1 METFYLACNLGPD
14 RGQVCLGSLNQGRLR
29 VSELHSFPN
38 PLSDTKSASQ
48 WDAPA
53 LHQEVLQGLSKAGA
67 LDLPICSVSCTSR
80 GGEYLLFDDRGALVG
95 TSMGTN
101 APRNLS
107 KNQSCTDDLVFQ
119 ETGTRA
125 SGDTTLFR
133 LRGDKPRRLAKAARL
148 LPVADGFNYLLSGE
162 ARVEASMASA
172 TQLFNPFEGAW
183 SEAVLKSLSLSP
195 ALLPK
200 VVPAGTLLGPLQPAL
215 SSATKLEEVKV
226 VSSCSHEA
234 AAMVAG
240 LPVAPG
246 QDWAYLNLDTAASM
260 GLESPFPVADS
271 TARHLGLS
279 NAAVCDGKFLLSKPT
294 VGLWLAEQC
303 HRYYAEREDGF
314 DWEVLL
320 HLAASSAPFECIIN
334 PADPRFVAPGPMPVH
349 IREYCKATE
358 QPIPRKPGQVMRCV
372 LESIA
377 LYHRKT
383 LKDFE
388 QQTGR
393 TIERLYLV
401 MEETRR
407 TPLLNHFISNALQL
421 PVVLV
426 TPQSVATG
434 NVMVQALA
442 NGHLKS
448 FAEARHCIH
457 ESVSSDVI
465 LPHAQLWNA
474 AFERLTRLV

>member
-14 RGQVCLGSLNQGRLR
+14 RGQVCLGSLNQGRLH
-29 VSELHSFPN
+29 VSELHGFPN
-38 PLSDTKSASQ
+38 PLCDTQSGSQ

-53 LHQEVLQGLSKAGA
+53 LHQEVLQGLSKAGE
-67 LDLPICSVSCTSR
+67 LDLPISSVSCTSR
-80 GGEYLLFDDRGALVG
+80 GGEYLLFDERGALVG
-95 TSMGTN
+95 TSTGKS
-101 APRNLS
+101 AQKPSS
-107 KNQSCTDDLVFQ
+107 KEEPCSEDLIFR
-119 ETGTRA
+119 ETGTRG

-133 LRGDKPRRLAKAARL
+133 LRGDKRRRLAKAARL

-183 SEAVLKSLSLSP
+183 SDAVLKALSLSP
-195 ALLPK
+195 GLLPQ

-215 SSATKLEEVKV
+215 SSATKLEDLKV

-246 QDWAYLNLDTAASM
+246 QDWAYLNLDAAASM
-260 GLESPFPVADS
+260 GLESLFPVADS

-279 NAAVCDGKFLLSKPT
+279 NAAGCDGKFLLTKPT
-294 VGLWLAEQC
+294 VGLWVAEQC
-303 HRYYAEREDGF
+303 HRYFAEREDGF
-314 DWEVLL
+314 DWDVLL
-320 HLAASSAPFECIIN
+320 HLAASAAPFECIIN
-334 PADPRFVAPGPMPVH
+334 PADERFRSPGPMPMHV
-349 IREYCKATE
+349 REFCKATE
-358 QPIPRKPGQVMRCV
+358 QPIPRKPGQIMRCV

-393 TIERLYLV
+393 KIERLYLV
-401 MEETRR
+401 MEEARR
-407 TPLLNHFISNALQL
+407 APLLNHFIANALQL

-426 TPQSVATG
+426 TPQSVAVG

-442 NGHLKS
+442 NGHVQS
-448 FAEARHCIH
+448 FTEARRCIH
-457 ESVSSDVI
+457 DSVSNDVI

-474 AFERLTRLV
+474 AFERLTKLV